1 MTLRKF
7 TKMIHKHALLLTCVL
22 LGIILLNQVVGSCR
36 REGLTTLSNEASVP
50 SSSNSDSEKELV
62 YFYMPSCGHCK
73 KFTPTWIEFESQ
85 NTSPIKT
92 RKINSETTN
101 EEEQTL
107 LKKMQIKGFP
117 TVMLIDVK
125 TQEKIVT
132 YEGDRT
138 IEGLTNFCQ
147 QNS

>member
-7 TKMIHKHALLLTCVL
+7 TKMIHKHAVLLACVL
-22 LGIILLNQVVGSCR
+22 IGIILLNQLVGSCK
-36 REGLTTLSNEASVP
+36 REGLTMLSNEASVP
-50 SSSNSDSEKELV
+50 SSDNSGNEKELV
-62 YFYMPSCGHCK
+62 YFYMPGCGHCK
-73 KFTPTWIEFESQ
+73 RFSPTWTDFETQ
-85 NTSPIKT
+85 NNTSIKT
-92 RKINSETTN
+92 RKINSEKTN
-101 EEEQTL
+101 EEEQLL

-138 IEGLTNFCQ
+138 VEGLTNFCEQ
-147 QNS
+147 YN